1 MRLRMQEQ
9 MNVQQMP
16 IRSPEATKEF
26 SRGRK
31 PTGRSRFI
39 RPSPE
44 GATLF
49 SNCRHVMSPLRG
61 RASKVRFSHACSRIR
76 QNSDRVADRP
86 NSGEF
91 GYRRDFPA
99 FHTLEALPLRGF
111 TIPVGIFLRGLA
123 STAKLLRH
131 FGTDDHRDT
140 SSKSHRLSYSR
151 LVVFASSLILSL
163 LFADRAAKASD
174 EAILHLT
181 NGGFVPG
188 ELQSSKQ
195 PSVVQWRSAQFT
207 RPFEFSLAAVNGVH
221 YSVPSTPPKPVGEY
235 CLELAAGDVL
245 FGELLGMTDD
255 AVELEVAKLG
265 RLHVKRD
272 QIRRLYRWSGGSD
285 LIHLGPNGLTSWH
298 ESAAAKHWREE
309 GGQPVTEHEGASI
322 RGNFGIPAQAI
333 IEFELSW
340 KTKPDFVF
348 ALGVGD
354 DDDESIFKRAFRFEV
369 WDNELVVRCELGREA
384 DVDSIQ
390 EATAG
395 AGKVHLLAYL
405 DQEQGKLLVFS
416 PTGAPRGAI
425 NVSPRKPQ
433 TLPGLRLTNKRGDVR
448 LERLRISRWNGIPP
462 REVQADKS
470 RVHRTDGTIVYG
482 QLIGFDPTAKQF
494 TVREDQSETKL
505 AADQVA
511 SLVLST
517 AEETSLRPFRV
528 VYQDG
533 MQISGELTHIG
544 DDHLKLT
551 SPGIREPLTLP
562 LAQLRSLMVLK
573 HDDAE
578 PLATVEGRK
587 GRLEMSGLKLH
598 GRLTSGR
605 EQADASCLVW
615 HPDASAT
622 SSPLRPGISGRIVY
636 RDPPPPAPKVAQP
649 QQQPQ
654 PVGFADAF
662 LKALAGGSNNN
673 AASATAGKRTMHL
686 RSGDTIPCEVSKI
699 TEEGVSFK
707 TSFSDATFVPH
718 DKLKA
723 VELTT
728 VDGPPKLNKT
738 KRERLLTLP
747 RLQRDSPPTQLIRS
761 KNGDFLRGRVIGMDD
776 QVLRLEVRAETKT
789 IPRDRIAQII
799 WFHPDELKDPTNASG
814 EPGGVS
820 PRTISS
826 PETPNSRGVGAAPL
840 AKDNG
845 PTRVQ
850 ALRSDGIRLTFVPD
864 QFADKALSGKSDVL
878 GNCRA
883 EVDQVDQLLI
893 GREIEK
899 SAADL
904 AYHRWKLHHAV
915 PPKIA
920 QDLDSSDPTG
930 RPPGIDSQLVGKPA
944 PDFHLEL
951 LGSGGKKFRLS
962 EQKGHVV
969 ILDFWA
975 TWCGP
980 CLQAMPQVEKVA
992 HEFEDQGVQ
1001 LIAVNLEEPAKTIS
1015 NMLERHKLKVTVAM
1029 DIDGV
1034 AATKY
1039 EATAIPQTV
1048 IIDRDGKV
1056 ARLFVGGGPKLAD
1069 ELRDALR
1076 EVLTGSAP
1084 AKPKP

>member
-1 MRLRMQEQ
+1 MTEINFGQQNQATSYACRSTFASLRLCVETCFLLF
-9 MNVQQMP
+9 V
-16 IRSPEATKEF
+16 
-26 SRGRK
+26 
-31 PTGRSRFI
+31 
-39 RPSPE
+39 
-44 GATLF
+44 LF
-49 SNCRHVMSPLRG
+49 SALV
-61 RASKVRFSHACSRIR
+61 
-76 QNSDRVADRP
+76 QAD
-86 NSGEF
+86 
-91 GYRRDFPA
+91 DA
-99 FHTLEALPLRGF
+99 
-111 TIPVGIFLRGLA
+111 V
-123 STAKLLRH
+123 
-131 FGTDDHRDT
+131 
-140 SSKSHRLSYSR
+140 
-151 LVVFASSLILSL
+151 
-163 LFADRAAKASD
+163 
-174 EAILHLT
+174 LHLT

-195 PSVVQWRSAQFT
+195 PSVLQWRSANFT
-207 RPFEFSLAAVNGVH
+207 QPFEFSIAAVSGVN
-221 YSVPSTPPKPVGEY
+221 YSVLSTPPKPVGEY

-245 FGELLGMTDD
+245 FGELLGITDE
-255 AVELEVAKLG
+255 AVELEVARLG
-265 RLHVKRD
+265 RLHVRRD
-272 QIRRLYRWSGGSD
+272 QIRRMYRWSGGAD
-285 LIHLGPNGLTSWH
+285 LIHLGPNGLAGWH
-298 ESAAAKHWREE
+298 ESAASKHWREE
-309 GGQPVTEHEGASI
+309 GSQPVTEHEGASI

-333 IEFELSW
+333 IEFQLSW

-354 DDDESIFKRAFRFEV
+354 DDDEAIFKRAFRFEV

-390 EATAG
+390 EATSG

-425 NVSPRKPQ
+425 NVKPRKPQ

-462 REVQADKS
+462 LEVQANKS

-482 QLIGFDPTAKQF
+482 QLVGFDPTAKQF
-494 TVREDQSETKL
+494 TVQEDKSETKL
-505 AADQVA
+505 AADQIA
-511 SLVLST
+511 GLVLST
-517 AEETSLRPFRV
+517 AAETSLCPFRV

-533 MQISGELTHIG
+533 TQISGELTHIG

-551 SPGIREPLTLP
+551 TPGIREPLTLP

-573 HDDAE
+573 HDAAE
-578 PLATVEGRK
+578 SIAPVEGRK
-587 GRLEMSGLKLH
+587 GRLEMDGLKLH

-605 EQADASCLVW
+605 EQPDASCLVW
-615 HPDASAT
+615 HPDSGACA
-622 SSPLRPGISGRIVY
+622 SPLRPGITGRIVY
-636 RDPPPPAPKVAQP
+636 RDPPPPAPKVTQP

-662 LKALAGGSNNN
+662 LKALAGGANNN
-673 AASATAGKRTMHL
+673 AASATGGKRTMHL
-686 RSGDTIPCEVSKI
+686 RSGDTIPCEVTKI
-699 TEEGVSFK
+699 TEEGVHFK

-728 VDGPPKLNKT
+728 VDGPPKLNKS

-761 KNGDFLRGRVIGMDD
+761 HNGDFLRGRVIDMDN

-799 WFHPDELKDPTNASG
+799 WFHPDELKEIAG

-820 PRTISS
+820 PRTNTS
-826 PETPNSRGVGAAPL
+826 PETPNSRGADAAPL
-840 AKDNG
+840 TDGVAQ

-850 ALRSDGIRLTFVPD
+850 ALRSDGIRLTFVPE

-915 PPKIA
+915 QPMIA
-920 QDLDSSDPTG
+920 QDLDGSDPTG

-1076 EVLTGSAP
+1076 EVLAGSTEE
-1084 AKPKP
+1084 KPKPSM